1 MKMHISLIGFL
12 YFFFCILTDVS
23 VVLCFTRINAIANAN
38 DYFLTFFISA
48 IRLLLVRLSEA

>member
-1 MKMHISLIGFL
+1 MHISLIGFL